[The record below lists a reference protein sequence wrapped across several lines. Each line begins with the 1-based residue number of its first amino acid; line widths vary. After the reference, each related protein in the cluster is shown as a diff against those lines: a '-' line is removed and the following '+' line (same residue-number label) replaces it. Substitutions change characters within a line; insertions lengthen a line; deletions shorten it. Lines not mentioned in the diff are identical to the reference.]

1 MGTIVQFMT
10 DQSVFEPEVTQAMS
24 TAFDEACRAL
34 NLTDGAAR
42 EREAV
47 AVRIIEL
54 TRRARPDTTVRAR
67 PARRRRNL
75 IFYDYDSSSR
85 SLKR

>member
-1 MGTIVQFMT
+1 MAIILPFMR
-10 DQSVFEPEVTQAMS
+10 DRSVFEPEVTSAMS

-34 NLTDGAAR
+34 GIPGAAAR

-54 TRRARPDTTVRAR
+54 AGRGERDPKRLCERVLQDAGAPQWRAAQ
-67 PARRRRNL
+67 
-75 IFYDYDSSSR
+75 
-85 SLKR
+85 